1 MINVVIISN
10 DTEIKQLLTEQDD
23 MRVFVI
29 DEIALD
35 DTVKNI
41 KACEPDIILMEQYLD
56 KIDVGILCYFLG
68 LHANCPEASNLIL
81 TEGIPTVEMLQDA
94 GFRVQGYIIPEQR
107 QAIVKAVRVVSSGE
121 AWLSRQ
127 LVSDVIDHFSSL
139 YTDADD

>member
-29 DEIALD
+29 AETALD
-35 DTVKNI
+35 DTVQNI
-41 KACEPDIILMEQYLD
+41 KACTPDIIVMEQHLE

-68 LHANCPEASNLIL
+68 LSSNCSLASNLIL
-81 TEGIPTVEMLQDA
+81 TEDVPTVEMLQDA

-107 QAIVKAVRVVSSGE
+107 RAIAKAVRVVFNGE

-139 YTDADD
+139 YTGID